1 MDIESGVGGFNVII
15 LDGDFAGGEG
25 AGDEGRAELC
35 LAMDG
40 EIGADDHIIS
50 EAKIAMD
57 GGGVGFDTGV
67 PGLGSGLGIGDG
79 FGSGGGGGSGG
90 SEKITDFGAEGTDF
104 VRHDLAERSV
114 FGDDIV
120 GVDGVKGSLGSANTV
135 GIDGVGGES
144 AGDV

>member
-1 MDIESGVGGFNVII
+1 M
-15 LDGDFAGGEG
+15 DGDFAGGEG
-25 AGDEGRAELC
+25 TGDEGRTKLG
-35 LAMDG
+35 LAMDS
-40 EIGADDHIIS
+40 EIGTDDHIIG

-57 GGGVGFDTGV
+57 GGGVGFNAGV
-67 PGLGSGLGIGDG
+67 PGLGGGLGIGYG

-90 SEKITDFGAEGTDF
+90 GEKVPDFGAEGADF
-104 VRHDLAERSV
+104 VRHDLTERSV